1 MDPSYPKKYQTCPE
15 NYVNLS
21 PLSHRVVAKVLWV
34 SHRVRGLMR
43 SCGKLSLG
51 MLSRGFKL
59 KNGDAITDITG
70 VDARRDVINVF

>member
-1 MDPSYPKKYQTCPE
+1 
-15 NYVNLS
+15 
-21 PLSHRVVAKVLWV
+21 
-34 SHRVRGLMR
+34 MR

-59 KNGDAITDITG
+59 ENGDAITDITR